1 MAVRIYPQIWC
12 SGESISKIA
21 FRRFESGY
29 RPEMPEMH
37 LILTLVSTC
46 STKFRKTSASKK
58 REKSLEISVF
68 FVFSCL
74 HLNQTRIMCL
84 QVNSDA
90 VFVFAN
96 LDAPRWHTSPL
107 VKQGL
112 ASDRD
117 LPGLQSHACKQNYV
131 IISPLNSSI
140 SPINTFCPV
149 SRGNRLYCRKT
160 SKRRYSQ

>member
-1 MAVRIYPQIWC
+1 MAVRIRLRVKKPRNA
-12 SGESISKIA
+12 SI
-21 FRRFESGY
+21 
-29 RPEMPEMH
+29 
-37 LILTLVSTC
+37 
-46 STKFRKTSASKK
+46 KFRKTSESKK

-84 QVNSDA
+84 QANSDA
-90 VFVFAN
+90 DFVLAN
-96 LDAPRWHTSPL
+96 LDAARWHTSPL

-131 IISPLNSSI
+131 IISSLNSSI

-149 SRGNRLYCRKT
+149 SRGIGVFKKKIYGLFKFLCHIHLHLKAVFSLTLQQTDRI
-160 SKRRYSQ
+160 

>member
-1 MAVRIYPQIWC
+1 MKGFGNCVAVRIRLRVKKPRNA
-12 SGESISKIA
+12 SI
-21 FRRFESGY
+21 
-29 RPEMPEMH
+29 
-37 LILTLVSTC
+37 
-46 STKFRKTSASKK
+46 KFRKTSESKK

-68 FVFSCL
+68 FAFSCL

-90 VFVFAN
+90 DFVLAN
-96 LDAPRWHTSPL
+96 LDAARWHTSPL
-107 VKQGL
+107 VKQEL
-112 ASDRD
+112 ASDSD
-117 LPGLQSHACKQNYV
+117 LPGLQNHACKQNYV